1 MELVRGLQVLVSWEP
16 CNTGLAI
23 HEAKMKVA
31 MRLATEEPNTAT
43 SDCQAFVPLLFLPFT
58 LPHPSASICPV
69 PRSELTANLVT
80 TEPRGPPPRQVQTQ
94 ALHAYR
100 LHKQV
105 PFT

>member
-1 MELVRGLQVLVSWEP
+1 MIVSWEP
-16 CNTGLAI
+16 FNTGLAV

-31 MRLATEEPNTAT
+31 RRLATQEPNTGRFGLP
-43 SDCQAFVPLLFLPFT
+43 SFCLLSLPPIYPPTPFC
-58 LPHPSASICPV
+58 LHL
-69 PRSELTANLVT
+69 PRSPAWLTANLVT
-80 TEPRGPPPRQVQTQ
+80 TEPRGPPARQVQTQ